1 MIMEKIFIIT
11 TNSDKLKTAFDV
23 ANYISSKYDLDIAK
37 TFSSNLDIDICKDVP
52 EYFTYFDVNDMVIAF
67 KNNAMLYCLSEA
79 EKSIGISL
87 DEYYNNDIFC
97 MTVEAFNNI
106 SESLLMNMIVIW
118 IDSKYTSSNTNTMN
132 NVKILMN
139 TLDSIKYMY
148 FIEDY
153 KVIKRTICEYL
164 DASPK
169 RKLEL
174 LEENS

>member
-1 MIMEKIFIIT
+1 MEKIFIIT
-11 TNSDKLKTAFDV
+11 TSKDKLKTAYDI
-23 ANYISSKYDLDIAK
+23 ANYISSKYDLDVAK
-37 TFSSNLDIDICKDVP
+37 TFTSNLDIDICKTVP
-52 EYFTYFDVNDMVIAF
+52 EYFTYFDVNDMIIAF

-118 IDSKYTSSNTNTMN
+118 IDSKVSNGSTDIMN
-132 NVKILMN
+132 NVKILLN

-148 FIEDY
+148 FTEDY
-153 KVIKRTICEYL
+153 KVIKRTVCEYIE
-164 DASPK
+164 ASPK
-169 RKLEL
+169 RQLEL

>member
-1 MIMEKIFIIT
+1 MEKIFIIT
-11 TNSDKLKTAFDV
+11 TSKDKLKTAYDI
-23 ANYISSKYDLDIAK
+23 ANYVSSKYDLDVAK
-37 TFSSNLDIDICKDVP
+37 TFTSNLDIDICKSVP
-52 EYFTYFDVNDMVIAF
+52 EYFTYFDVNDMIIAF

-118 IDSKYTSSNTNTMN
+118 IDSKASNGSIDIMN
-132 NVKILMN
+132 NVKILLN

-148 FIEDY
+148 FTEDY
-153 KVIKRTICEYL
+153 KVIKRIVCEYI

-169 RKLEL
+169 RQLEL

>member
-1 MIMEKIFIIT
+1 MEKIFIIT
-11 TNSDKLKTAFDV
+11 TDNDTLNKAFQIASYV
-23 ANYISSKYDLDIAK
+23 SAKYDLDIAK
-37 TFSSNLDIDICKDVP
+37 TYSSNLNLDVCKENQ

-79 EKSIGISL
+79 EKSIGIPI

-106 SESLLMNMIVIW
+106 SESLLMNIIIIW
-118 IDSKYTSSNTNTMN
+118 IDSKYSKSDVNIMN

-153 KVIKRTICEYL
+153 KVIKRIICEYL

>member
-1 MIMEKIFIIT
+1 
-11 TNSDKLKTAFDV
+11 
-23 ANYISSKYDLDIAK
+23 
-37 TFSSNLDIDICKDVP
+37 
-52 EYFTYFDVNDMVIAF
+52 
-67 KNNAMLYCLSEA
+67 
-79 EKSIGISL
+79 
-87 DEYYNNDIFC
+87 

-106 SESLLMNMIVIW
+106 SESLLMNIIVIW
-118 IDSKYTSSNTNTMN
+118 IDSKYSTADANIAN

-148 FIEDY
+148 FTEDY
-153 KVIKRTICEYL
+153 KVIKRTICEYI

>member
-1 MIMEKIFIIT
+1 MEKIFIIT
-11 TNSDKLKTAFDV
+11 TNTDKLKTAFDL
-23 ANYISSKYDLDIAK
+23 ANYISSKYDLDVAK
-37 TFSSNLDIDICKDVP
+37 TLSSNLDIDIYNYVP

-79 EKSIGISL
+79 EKSIGIPL

-106 SESLLMNMIVIW
+106 SESLLMNVLVIW
-118 IDSKYTSSNTNTMN
+118 IDSKYSSVDTNTMN

-148 FIEDY
+148 FNEDY
-153 KVIKRTICEYL
+153 KIIKRMLCEYI